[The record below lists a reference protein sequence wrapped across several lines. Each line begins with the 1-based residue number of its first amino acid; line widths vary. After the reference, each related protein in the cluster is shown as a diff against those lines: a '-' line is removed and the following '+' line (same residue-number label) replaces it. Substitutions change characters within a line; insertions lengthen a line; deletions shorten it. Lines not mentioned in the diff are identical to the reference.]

1 MNAFNRKELESPD
14 GSLLESCD
22 RCNKL
27 IHNWDW
33 FGWSFLTFD
42 GKIVC
47 NDCRT
52 DLAKGLT
59 FDKQSDTLLS
69 Q

>member
-1 MNAFNRKELESPD
+1 MNAFNRHELTQPGGE
-14 GSLLESCD
+14 LLESCD
-22 RCNKL
+22 RCNRL

-33 FGWSFLTFD
+33 FQWSFLTFD

-59 FDKQSDTLLS
+59 FANERSINTVI
-69 Q
+69 